1 MGSESARVRTQEIFG
16 VEVLLCHLDLACDL
30 IEARIANR
38 APTRVAFLNANLSL
52 LAVQRPD
59 LREALKAFVVF
70 NDGFGVDIANRVLNG
85 SGFPANLN
93 GTDLV
98 PHLLGRMRTS
108 LRIFLLGAKPE
119 TLQKAVRVIRHRWPH
134 HSVVGQAHGYLD
146 AGQEALIPDVILKA
160 RPDIV
165 LVAMGNPKQEL
176 WIAQHV
182 PRCAPCCLG
191 VGALFDFLAGDVKR
205 APRWIRAVRC
215 EWMFRLALEPR
226 RLWRRYLIGNAQFI
240 AYLAVSWVAQT
251 TGSSRKP
258 AGETVFS
265 EFDTWAQSPQMQDA
279 HRELAQ
285 IMPVPAASAVKLVEL
300 SSSRSPHPEE
310 RGVAARLEGWPQ
322 APSARPRPSRLAEER
337 LAPQDEGSG

>member
-1 MGSESARVRTQEIFG
+1 MSSQSVRVRTQDIFG
-16 VEVLLCHLDLACDL
+16 VEVLSCRLDLACDL
-30 IEARIANR
+30 IEVRIADR
-38 APTRVAFLNANLSL
+38 TPTRVAFLNANLSL

-59 LREALKAFVVF
+59 LRDALKAFMVF
-70 NDGFGVDIANRVLNG
+70 NDGLGVDIANRVLNR

-98 PHLLGRMRTS
+98 PYFLGRIRYS
-108 LRIFLLGAKPE
+108 LRIFLLGARPE
-119 TLQKAVRVIRHRWPH
+119 TLQKAARTIRHRWPH
-134 HSVVGQAHGYLD
+134 HVVVGHAHGYLD
-146 AGQEALIPDVILKA
+146 AGQEALLPEMILKA

-191 VGALFDFLAGDVKR
+191 VGALFDFLAGDVRR

-226 RLWRRYLIGNAQFI
+226 RLWRRYLVGNAKFI
-240 AYLAVSWVAQT
+240 AYLAALWVAQR

-258 AGETVFS
+258 AGEIAFS
-265 EFDTWAQSPQMQDA
+265 EFDTWAQSPQMQEE
-279 HRELAQ
+279 HQELGQ
-285 IMPVPAASAVKLVEL
+285 IVPISAASAVEP
-300 SSSRSPHPEE
+300 SS
-310 RGVAARLEGWPQ
+310 
-322 APSARPRPSRLAEER
+322 
-337 LAPQDEGSG
+337 

>member
-1 MGSESARVRTQEIFG
+1 MDGTSARVRTQDIFG
-16 VEVLLCHLDLACDL
+16 VEVLSCHLDLACDL
-30 IEARIANR
+30 IEARIASR

-70 NDGFGVDIANRVLNG
+70 NDGLGVDIANRVLNG
-85 SGFPANLN
+85 SRFPANLN

-98 PHLLGRMRTS
+98 PHLLDRIRTS

-119 TLQKAVRVIRHRWPH
+119 TLQKAVRAIRHLWPQH
-134 HSVVGQAHGYLD
+134 IVVGHVHGYLD
-146 AGQEALIPDVILKA
+146 AGQEALIPDMILKA

-176 WIAQHV
+176 WIGQHV

-205 APRWIRAVRC
+205 APRWIRVVRC

-226 RLWRRYLIGNAQFI
+226 RLWRRYLVGNAQFI
-240 AYLAVSWVAQT
+240 AYLAAAWGAQR

-258 AGETVFS
+258 AGEIAFG
-265 EFDTWAQSPQMQDA
+265 EFDTWAQSPRMQEE
-279 HRELAQ
+279 HRELA
-285 IMPVPAASAVKLVEL
+285 AADAELVE
-300 SSSRSPHPEE
+300 PDP
-310 RGVAARLEGWPQ
+310 
-322 APSARPRPSRLAEER
+322 
-337 LAPQDEGSG
+337 